1 MKEITVEE
9 IWARISESE
18 CKPKPRKNVLV
29 EVIDKI
35 KAVAESN
42 CVDDIVK
49 DLVLGET
56 AYKKIKNNLGVAEK
70 NAIHDNMTARKNVLP
85 LHVNDSFDRLPES
98 GKIYYQQRFI
108 MEHGLP
114 PYQYGQKNMPD
125 KNIVKP
131 PRVKKQHHCPKCKF
145 VFSG

>member
-1 MKEITVEE
+1 MKEITAEE

-35 KAVAESN
+35 KAVAASKS
-42 CVDDIVK
+42 VDDIVK
-49 DLVLGET
+49 DLILGEA
-56 AYKKIKNNLGVAEK
+56 AYKKINKKLSIVGK
-70 NAIHDNMTARKNVLP
+70 NAIHDNITERKNVLP
-85 LHVNDSFDRLPES
+85 LNVNDSFDRLPEI
-98 GKIYYQQRFI
+98 GKIYYRQRFI

-131 PRVKKQHHCPKCKF
+131 SRVKKQHHCPKCGF